1 MDSGVSVDQP
11 ESAPLDLGLFEVQLG
26 YRFEDR
32 TRLEN
37 ALCHSSSANETL
49 GTESNERLEFLGDAV
64 MALVVG
70 HLLYEAH
77 PDWQEGDLSRGLQR
91 LVDRPAFAALA
102 RRLGLAPYLRLGRTE
117 QQSGG
122 IAKDSILSNAME
134 AVVGAIYLDGGL
146 DAARDFVQR
155 MYAEFLREGTP
166 RVEGDSKTR
175 FQETIMALRGEFPNY
190 ELESDSGVEGDEAR
204 FATIARVGGEYWG
217 TGSGRTKQA
226 AEFAAAA
233 EGLRRVEEEVGKS
246 G

>member
-1 MDSGVSVDQP
+1 MDSGVSVDQR
-11 ESAPLDLGLFEVQLG
+11 ESAALDLGLFEVQLG
-26 YRFEDR
+26 YGFKDR
-32 TRLEN
+32 THLEN
-37 ALCHSSSANETL
+37 ALCHASSANETA
-49 GTESNERLEFLGDAV
+49 GAESNERLEFLGDAV

-77 PDWQEGDLSRGLQR
+77 PDWQEGDLSRALQT

-102 RRLGLAPYLRLGRTE
+102 RRLGLAPHLRLGRTE

-122 IAKDSILSNAME
+122 VTKDSILSNAME

-146 DAARDFVQR
+146 DAARGFVQR
-155 MYAEFLREGTP
+155 VYAKFLRESTP

-175 FQETIMALRGEFPNY
+175 FQESIMALRGEFPSY

-204 FATIARVGGEYWG
+204 FATVALVGGECWG
-217 TGSGRTKQA
+217 AGSGRTKQA
-226 AEFAAAA
+226 AEFAAAV